1 MASVHV
7 ERLDH
12 LGLVA
17 CMIKD
22 LLIRTLTAKV
32 QLVL

>member
-7 ERLDH
+7 ERMDH

-22 LLIRTLTAKV
+22 LVVRFINNSRV
-32 QLVL
+32 V